1 MKYRELFQFEP
12 ITSII
17 QLTKTGEKSLA
28 KDLVHSFVVSKDMEN
43 LFTKRIL
50 PNLQFDQYAD
60 NKALMIVGNYGT
72 GKSHMMSVIASIAED
87 ADYLQ
92 ELQYPELR
100 KEATCI
106 AGKFKVLRLEIG
118 GVATPL
124 ERIIL
129 RNELEPFLES
139 QGISFHFPESD
150 TISNFKPGF
159 ERMMEEYSRK
169 FPETGL
175 LLVIDE
181 MLEFL
186 QSKEENDLIRDLG
199 FLRQMSEFCQ
209 YSKFRLVYGVQ
220 ESIFD
225 NPRFRFVASSI
236 ARVKERTEMVEIKKS
251 DIKFIVQERILK
263 KTADQKVIIREY
275 LEQFRPYYNSLSS
288 NFEEF
293 VNFFPVHPDF
303 LNSFEKM
310 IAIET

>member
-12 ITSII
+12 ITSVV

-43 LFTKRIL
+43 LFTIKIL
-50 PNLQFDQYAD
+50 PNLQFEHYAD

-87 ADYLQ
+87 AGYLQ

-100 KEATCI
+100 EKAKCI
-106 AGKFKVLRLEIG
+106 AGKFNVLRLEIG

-124 ERIIL
+124 EQIIL

-139 QGISFHFPESD
+139 KGISFRFPTSN
-150 TISNFKPGF
+150 TISNFKTGF
-159 ERMMEEYSRK
+159 EKMMEEYSK
-169 FPETGL
+169 KYPNTGL

-186 QSKEENDLIRDLG
+186 QSKKQTDLIRDLG
-199 FLRQMSEFCQ
+199 FLRQMAEFCQ
-209 YSKFRLVYGVQ
+209 YSKFRLVFGVQ

-225 NPRFRFVASSI
+225 NPTFKFVASNISRI
-236 ARVKERTEMVEIKKS
+236 KERTEIAPIIKS
-251 DIKFIVQERILK
+251 DIKFVVEARILR
-263 KTADQKVIIREY
+263 KTAHQKAIVRKY
-275 LEQFRPYYNSLSS
+275 LEQFRTMA
-288 NFEEF
+288 F
-293 VNFFPVHPDF
+293 
-303 LNSFEKM
+303 
-310 IAIET
+310 